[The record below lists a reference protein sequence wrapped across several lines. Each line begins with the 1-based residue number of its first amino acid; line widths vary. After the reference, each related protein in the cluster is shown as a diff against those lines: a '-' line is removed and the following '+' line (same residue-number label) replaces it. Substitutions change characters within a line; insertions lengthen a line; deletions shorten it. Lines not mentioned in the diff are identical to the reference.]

1 MKLKPLGWKRILFF
15 LSRGGLINS
24 DEPRG
29 NRFVA
34 THTYIYR
41 EAFCGMDRRRPFS
54 LRRRQRRTEKRNL
67 KSTLDIFDIHREKGA
82 TYTHKK
88 RKTKRGEKKRRRID
102 TSTLRGVVDAG
113 QSLLYAVPRDRFI
126 CTGGTWYFM
135 FPLLF
140 FVSFRKKGK

>member
-1 MKLKPLGWKRILFF
+1 MKLKPLGWRGKEYFF
-15 LSRGGLINS
+15 FSRGGLINS

-88 RKTKRGEKKRRRID
+88 RKTKRGEKKEEGSIR
-102 TSTLRGVVDAG
+102 
-113 QSLLYAVPRDRFI
+113 
-126 CTGGTWYFM
+126 
-135 FPLLF
+135 PLCAE
-140 FVSFRKKGK
+140 